1 MCLSV
6 SLPTPTCRR
15 DPFRN
20 VAVEVDGLRVVVPS
34 SNRGVY
40 SIGTLLVAPFG
51 ERPHEGS
58 HVRCLRASDEDGA
71 SERTETKGVTPA
83 RGERGGG
90 GSERTEEKNE
100 QRRRVER
107 SIAVWWGD
115 IRRQGFC
122 TQGRGKGE
130 GCGKLTSQSSIGS
143 QSLFPRTLS

>member
-34 SNRGVY
+34 SNRGEY
-40 SIGTLLVAPFG
+40 SIGTLLVAIFG

-90 GSERTEEKNE
+90 GARERKK
-100 QRRRVER
+100 RMSKGV
-107 SIAVWWGD
+107 VWKEASPCG
-115 IRRQGFC
+115 
-122 TQGRGKGE
+122 GE
-130 GCGKLTSQSSIGS
+130 I
-143 QSLFPRTLS
+143 